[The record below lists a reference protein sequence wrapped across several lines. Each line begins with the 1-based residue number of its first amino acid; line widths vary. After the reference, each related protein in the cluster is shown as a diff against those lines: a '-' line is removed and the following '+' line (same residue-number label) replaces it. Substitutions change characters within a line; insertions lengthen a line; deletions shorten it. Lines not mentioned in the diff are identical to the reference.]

1 MRIGADDLAAALKRP
16 GAALGPLYTVVANEP
31 LLGHEA
37 LAALRARARQDGYD
51 ERTVLTSESGFRWEA
66 LRAAGDS
73 LSLFA
78 ARRLVEVRIPTGK
91 PGRDGGQAL
100 VEYAKRL
107 PPDTVTL
114 VSLPGLDWS
123 GMKAAW
129 LKALETSGVLVV
141 ADPLPRD
148 RLIGWIEARLA
159 KNGQRA
165 PRETLEYLADRVEG
179 NLSAAS
185 QEVEKLALSF
195 ESGELSFEQ
204 VSASVLD
211 VSRFDLRALGAAMLD
226 GDRVQL
232 VRMLDGL
239 RAEGSPLPLV
249 TWTLAHE
256 LRALVGVH
264 DALDAGRQKQAALRE
279 AGAFGPRE
287 GLIGRALGRIDG
299 RRARRALRAVSE
311 IDRAS
316 KGLGTRDAWQL
327 VTALCLGLSNAPRR
341 AGGRPG

>member
-16 GAALGPLYTVVANEP
+16 IGPLYTVVASEP

-37 LAALRARARQDGYD
+37 MAALRERARQDGYD
-51 ERTVLTSESGFRWEA
+51 ERTVLTSEPGFRWEA
-66 LRAAGDS
+66 LRSAGDS

-91 PGRDGGQAL
+91 PGREGGQAL
-100 VEYAKRL
+100 AEYAKRL

-114 VSLPGLDWS
+114 VSLPGLDHGGLKS
-123 GMKAAW
+123 AW
-129 LKALETSGVLVV
+129 IKALEAAGVLVM
-141 ADPLPRD
+141 AEPFPRD
-148 RLIGWIEARLA
+148 RLVGWIEARLA

-165 PRETLEYLADRVEG
+165 SRETLAFLADRVEG
-179 NLSAAS
+179 NLSAAD

-195 ESGELSFEQ
+195 EPGELTFEQ
-204 VSASVLD
+204 VSGSVLD

-232 VRMLDGL
+232 VRMIDGL

-249 TWTLAHE
+249 SWTLANE
-256 LRALVGVH
+256 LRALVAVH
-264 DALDAGRQKQAALRE
+264 DALEAGRDRAGAMRE
-279 AGAFGPRE
+279 AGVFRHRE
-287 GLIGRALGRIDG
+287 GPIGRAVGRIDA

-316 KGLGTRDAWQL
+316 KGLGTRDPWQL
-327 VTALCLGLSNAPRR
+327 VTALCLGLSNTARR
-341 AGGRPG
+341 ASARPG

>member
-1 MRIGADDLAAALKRP
+1 MRIGADDLAAALRRP
-16 GAALGPLYTVVANEP
+16 LGPLYTVVANEP

-37 LAALRARARQDGYD
+37 LAALRARALAEGYD

-78 ARRLVEVRIPTGK
+78 SRRLVEVRVPTGK
-91 PGRDGGQAL
+91 PGREGGQAL
-100 VEYAKRL
+100 ADYAKRL

-114 VSLPGLDWS
+114 VSLPALDWS

-129 LKALETSGVLVV
+129 LKALEAAGVLVM
-141 ADPLPRD
+141 ADPFPRD
-148 RLIGWIEARLA
+148 RLVDWIEARLA

-165 PRETLEYLADRVEG
+165 AHDTLAFLADRVEG
-179 NLSAAS
+179 NLSAAN

-195 ESGELSFEQ
+195 EPGELSFEQ
-204 VSASVLD
+204 VSGSVLD

-226 GDRVQL
+226 GDRTQL
-232 VRMLDGL
+232 VRMIDGL

-264 DALDAGRQKQAALRE
+264 DALDAGRQKAAALRE
-279 AGAFGPRE
+279 AGVFGPRSDS
-287 GLIGRALGRIDG
+287 IGRAASRIDA
-299 RRARRALRAVSE
+299 RRARRALRAVGE
-311 IDRAS
+311 IERAS
-316 KGLGTRDAWQL
+316 KGLGTRDPWQL
-327 VTALCLGLSNAPRR
+327 ITALCLGLSGMPKRPAPRS
-341 AGGRPG
+341 G

>member
-1 MRIGADDLAAALKRP
+1 MRIGADALGAALKRP
-16 GAALGPLYTVVANEP
+16 LGSLYTVVANEP

-37 LAALRARARQDGYD
+37 MGALRARAMQEGYD
-51 ERTVLTSESGFRWEA
+51 ERTVLTNESGFRWEA

-91 PGRDGGQAL
+91 PGREGGQAL
-100 VEYAKRL
+100 AEYAKRL

-114 VSLPGLDWS
+114 VSLPALDWTV
-123 GMKAAW
+123 MKAAW
-129 LKALETSGVLVV
+129 LKALEAAGVLVL

-148 RLIGWIEARLA
+148 RLPGWIAERLG
-159 KNGQRA
+159 KNGQHA
-165 PRETLEYLADRVEG
+165 SPETLEFLADRVEG
-179 NLSAAS
+179 NLSAAN

-195 ESGELSFEQ
+195 EPGELSFDQ

-211 VSRFDLRALGAAMLD
+211 VSRFDLRALGAAMLE

-249 TWTLAHE
+249 TWSLAFE

-279 AGAFGPRE
+279 AGAYGARE
-287 GLIGRALGRIDG
+287 GLIGRAVGRIDG

-316 KGLGTRDAWQL
+316 KGLGSRDAWQM
-327 VTALCLGLSNAPRR
+327 VMALCLGLSNAPRR
-341 AGGRPG
+341 ASGRPG